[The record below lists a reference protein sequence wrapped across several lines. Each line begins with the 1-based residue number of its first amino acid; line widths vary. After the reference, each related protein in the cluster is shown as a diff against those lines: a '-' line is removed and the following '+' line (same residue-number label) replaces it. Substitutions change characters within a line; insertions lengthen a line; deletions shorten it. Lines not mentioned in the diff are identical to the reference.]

1 MFGQCWEECKYHL
14 SRNTVTRRIQDI
26 SNYSKNLL
34 INKIQNCSFYS
45 LALDETTDNT
55 DVAQLLIF
63 IRLVDNEFNV
73 EEELLSLLSLHNT
86 AKGVDIYRAM
96 EISVQPIGGF
106 SKLSAICTDGA
117 PSMRGDKEGL
127 RGQFNKKNEEIP
139 FYHCIIHQEALCAK
153 AIGMKDTMATT
164 HRKFKFFWKN

>member
-26 SNYSKNLL
+26 SDYSKNLL

-73 EEELLSLLSLHNT
+73 EEELLSLMSLHNT
-86 AKGVDIYRAM
+86 TKGVDIYRAM

-117 PSMRGDKEGL
+117 PSMRGGKEGL
-127 RGQFNKKNEEIP
+127 RGQFNKK
-139 FYHCIIHQEALCAK
+139 K
-153 AIGMKDTMATT
+153 
-164 HRKFKFFWKN
+164 